1 LLPLRYLGPDEYR
14 AELAA
19 LKAGFERLWR
29 EHPLREYSPDIDPR
43 AGHGRWPL
51 PCAPRNCGHA
61 RAIRL
66 CERRGRSARSGRHR
80 TAMTTTVAD
89 NRIPGLRVSV
99 GVLLACAMLAAALG
113 MGLRQTS
120 GLFLAPMTAEYAW
133 SASGFAFAIAL
144 QVLVNGITQ
153 PICGQ
158 VADRFGGRTVLMAGA
173 ALQAVAVAAMAL
185 SSSLPVFTFFAGIVM
200 GVAVSAAGMPV
211 VMASLTRLLPA
222 SMSSRATGLGTA
234 GSSFGQFLVVPLVG
248 LGIEGFG
255 WQAALLGVAA
265 ASLLIIPL
273 ALPLTDAPARPAPGA
288 ATAPAVPEQTAR
300 EALRSAL
307 RDSTFWC
314 LFFGFFVCG
323 MHVSFMSV
331 HLPGFVASCH
341 LPLAVGA
348 GAISLIGLFNVAGS
362 LISGELT
369 GRWKRRKLLVAIYAG
384 RGVVITA
391 FMFAE
396 KTTATVLVF
405 SAVMGLLWLST
416 VPPTVALCARN
427 FGTRWLATIFGLVF
441 LGHQLGG
448 FTGAYLG
455 GVVLDRTGSYDLMW
469 TISVLAAAFAALIH
483 LPVRDGPRVA
493 QVATA

>member
-1 LLPLRYLGPDEYR
+1 
-14 AELAA
+14 
-19 LKAGFERLWR
+19 
-29 EHPLREYSPDIDPR
+29 
-43 AGHGRWPL
+43 
-51 PCAPRNCGHA
+51 
-61 RAIRL
+61 
-66 CERRGRSARSGRHR
+66 
-80 TAMTTTVAD
+80 MTTAAVP
-89 NRIPGLRVSV
+89 NLRVSV

-120 GLFLAPMTAEYAW
+120 GLFLAPMTTAHAW
-133 SASGFAFAIAL
+133 TASGFAFAIAL

-158 VADRFGGRTVLMAGA
+158 IADRIGGRTVMMAGA
-173 ALQAVAVAAMAL
+173 ALQAVAVAGMAL
-185 SSSLPVFTFFAGIVM
+185 STSLPVFTFFAGIVM

-211 VMASLTRLLPA
+211 VMASLTRLLPEA
-222 SMSSRATGLGTA
+222 MRSRATGLGTA

-273 ALPLTDAPARPAPGA
+273 ALPLTDAPAPPAASGASAAAPDQTAGA
-288 ATAPAVPEQTAR
+288 ALNA
-300 EALRSAL
+300 AL
-307 RDSTFWC
+307 RDTTFWC

-362 LISGELT
+362 LISGELA
-369 GRWKRRKLLVAIYAG
+369 GRWKRRELLVAIYTG
-384 RGVVITA
+384 RGVLIAA
-391 FMFAE
+391 FMMVE
-396 KTTATVLVF
+396 KTTVTVLAF

-427 FGTRWLATIFGLVF
+427 YGTRWLATIFGIVF

-448 FTGAYLG
+448 FTGAFLG
-455 GVVLDRTGSYDLMW
+455 GIVLDRTGSYDLMW
-469 TISVLAAAFAALIH
+469 TLSIVASAFAALIH
-483 LPVRDGPRVA
+483 LPVRDGPRAPVA
-493 QVATA
+493 AATA